1 MPLQFLWRLL
11 VVARGWILTASFTRS
26 PLCSVPARL
35 GVVLFGSGAVLTL
48 DRRRDSFKSSCLL
61 RPDPG
66 PIRSLSLAA
75 GPAGPAH
82 LGPAFCGHSP
92 GRLPIA
98 RGRGPMPSAWEAGR
112 IPSPAPSFW
121 GCDTHCL
128 LGWRLGSA
136 PVAWRPGWWLAEAGG
151 SPAAARVRARPA
163 SPGLIADGS
172 ALIIRDRGAWPRLR
186 ATGPRLGLVLV
197 DRVGSTAR
205 VPAAGLQVLVGR
217 PLCRWPLDSARD
229 GPVRGQA
236 GSLPG

>member
-1 MPLQFLWRLL
+1 MVW
-11 VVARGWILTASFTRS
+11 S
-26 PLCSVPARL
+26 CSVPAR
-35 GVVLFGSGAVLTL
+35 S
-48 DRRRDSFKSSCLL
+48 LL
-61 RPDPG
+61 
-66 PIRSLSLAA
+66 STAA
-75 GPAGPAH
+75 GTPSSRRAFCARIRARFGLSRWP
-82 LGPAFCGHSP
+82 LGPPVRPTLVRPSVAIPPVG